1 MAIKSTILKAELD
14 ISDMDRHH
22 YESHALTLARHPSET
37 NERLMVRLL
46 AYALNAHEFLD
57 FSDGI
62 DSADDPALWQ
72 RDLTG
77 IIDVWIDVGQPDEKR
92 ILKASGKAGQVVIY
106 AYATSAPTWW
116 EQVAPKVERAKNLKV
131 VHLPEAALLGKYAQK
146 NMSFHCLIQDET
158 LWLTAGEENFEV
170 KMTTLRE
177 ETPSE

>member
-37 NERLMVRLL
+37 DERLMVRLL
-46 AYALNAHEFLD
+46 AYALNAHEFLA

-77 IIDVWIDVGQPDEKR
+77 IIEVWIDVGQPDEKR
-92 ILKASGKAGQVVIY
+92 ILKASGKADQVVVY
-106 AYATSAPTWW
+106 AYGSSATSWW
-116 EQVAPKVERAKNLKV
+116 EQLAPKVERAKNLKV
-131 VHLPEAALLGKYAQK
+131 VQFTEASSLGKYAQK
-146 NMSFHCLIQDET
+146 AMSFHCMIEEGH
-158 LWLTAGEENFEV
+158 LWLTAGDDNFEV
-170 KMTTLRE
+170 KMVTLRDDNE
-177 ETPSE
+177 